1 MGKSRVGFL
10 GPSPPAGATL
20 FISSFLEFSKI
31 FLDPTVPRLK
41 RKNKNNIGSYRTKP
55 GRGEADGGAGKE
67 MSVSSRRRAESHLL
81 QGCFFNVLRMNFLG
95 PEEKLRVIVFLHHMG
110 VTPRTQAPRAA
121 GTSQASLD
129 AAPRPHRGGRAPAP
143 DRKGR
148 RLPLEPCGG
157 TRRLPKGTA
166 EPGPAG
172 GRRRGHQCPAHL
184 LPPGVAGSTASTG

>member
-1 MGKSRVGFL
+1 MEEPELPLVVFKLFSMEPWGFREAFRAPPWGTMGKSRVGFL

-129 AAPRPHRGGRAPAP
+129 AAPPP
-143 DRKGR
+143 
-148 RLPLEPCGG
+148 
-157 TRRLPKGTA
+157 
-166 EPGPAG
+166 
-172 GRRRGHQCPAHL
+172 
-184 LPPGVAGSTASTG
+184 PPGRTGPSAGQEGATAPT